1 MIYYD
6 MGYLNIIMA
15 YNMDSYGLIWDMWIY
30 VSWKYSNNMAY
41 IGLILIITPGSSGS
55 SHISS
60 NKTKSMTWG
69 FWIEA
74 SHFSSHALKKI
85 YGLFVSFFGG
95 PMLGIYSLYN
105 ASIQIVLETHGPVG
119 DDFTFISFHRSVGL
133 CRLATLRS
141 RPDVVQQ
148 NSIISVSWHR
158 KTRCFHPLWLK
169 DEHWQFGCGDMAIWI
184 NYNDLT
190 VKLLEWWS
198 INQIIPKWLWKKVP
212 SKIAIENGH
221 DYQTTIAMSIYPDGY
236 GWYGSKCKTHRR

>member
-1 MIYYD
+1 MEISQ
-6 MGYLNIIMA
+6 
-15 YNMDSYGLIWDMWIY
+15 SYGIYRIIWF
-30 VSWKYSNNMAY
+30 
-41 IGLILIITPGSSGS
+41 ITPGS

-60 NKTKSMTWG
+60 NKTKSMTWA

-74 SHFSSHALKKI
+74 SHFSSIEKNI
-85 YGLFVSFFGG
+85 YGLFVFWWANVGNIFT
-95 PMLGIYSLYN
+95 N

-169 DEHWQFGCGDMAIWI
+169 DEHWQFGRADMAIWI